1 MSIIDRKMRQKEE
14 VRATILDT
22 AWALVVAEGWHSFSI
37 RKIADAIEY
46 SVPVIYSHFENKDAI
61 LLEFNRKGFALL
73 TEALAVAKAGES
85 DPAEQIRAM
94 GRAYWKFAF
103 ANKEYY
109 QLMFGLGIPTCDTVR
124 KIPAMAD
131 FNTVIMGSIVAM
143 VPTGKKAS
151 FDPFLKYQSFWSMLH
166 GLVSINM
173 VAVDNMTGKA
183 GPHEG
188 LPELVLEDV
197 MCSFIRGVQAAVSL
211 SESGENSE
219 IAAGN
224 NPQAGYGKL

>member
-1 MSIIDRKMRQKEE
+1 MSIIDRKIRQKEE
-14 VRATILDT
+14 VRANILDT
-22 AWALVVAEGWHSFSI
+22 AWGLVVAEGWHSFSI

-73 TEALAVAKAGES
+73 AEAMAAAKAGQS
-85 DPAEQIRAM
+85 NPADELRMM
-94 GRAYWKFAF
+94 GRAYWKWAF
-103 ANKEYY
+103 TNKEYY
-109 QLMFGLGIPTCDTVR
+109 QLMFGLGIPTCDTAR

-131 FNTVIMGSIVAM
+131 FQAVVRSSILAMAPAGSKC
-143 VPTGKKAS
+143 P

-173 VAVDNMTGKA
+173 VSVNTADKA
-183 GPHEG
+183 APHEGREG

-197 MCSFIRGVQAAVSL
+197 MCSFIRGVQAAVTSA
-211 SESGENSE
+211 EENRAE
-219 IAAGN
+219 
-224 NPQAGYGKL
+224 